1 MKEEVVIAIIIIAWA
16 AVIVY
21 GILLDLKKCNNR
33 KQVKNTRIDALK
45 IRLEIEKT
53 KYETEKEKTA
63 RAAISL
69 KIEKEKTKRR
79 KLECQEKATCQN
91 SPK

>member
-1 MKEEVVIAIIIIAWA
+1 MKAEAIIAIIIIAWA
-16 AVIVY
+16 AVLLY
-21 GILLDLKKCNNR
+21 GIILDLKKCNNR
-33 KQVKNTRIDALK
+33 KQIKNTRIDALK

-53 KYETEKEKTA
+53 KYEAEKEKTA

-79 KLECQEKATCQN
+79 KLECQEKATSQK
-91 SPK
+91 SPN